1 MSQFSVI
8 EIAELYGLN
17 RQTVY
22 KRIAKGELSKN
33 SDGKIDLAE
42 AIRVF
47 GEPAKAQQFQ
57 NTEQQSSGENVEL
70 LKFKLEALEKQLRL
84 SEEQIREAKER
95 ERIALERESFYQNQL
110 ESMQRLLEAPKPT
123 VEPSEPEQVQ
133 THTQEPE
140 KAETNEIVVNEVHK
154 DESSAVAD
162 ETPKEQPKKKG
173 FWSFLG

>member
-8 EIAELYGLN
+8 EIADLYGLN

-47 GEPAKAQQFQ
+47 GEPSKSQQH
-57 NTEQQSSGENVEL
+57 QSHEHQGSGENIEL

-84 SEEQIREAKER
+84 SNETIEELKEDKAFFKNQIET
-95 ERIALERESFYQNQL
+95 
-110 ESMQRLLEAPKPT
+110 MQRLLEAPKTPL
-123 VEPSEPEQVQ
+123 EASEPEQIQ
-133 THTQEPE
+133 THSQEPE
-140 KAETNEIVVNEVHK
+140 KAETVEIVANETNK
-154 DESSAVAD
+154 DEPSAVID